1 MYNTEFH
8 FALRITIRNSKLTF
22 QPLYVNGFN
31 YGPAPRPEVEV
42 SLVSREIEYSR
53 GQETRTAP
61 APDGKENA
69 LKNRQVDGITQGSSI
84 FVSSFTLINVILL
97 LIARESRA
105 ARVPRLMY
113 QTKKR
118 IFYFTPSPPFFPF
131 IIFFFFFLFLYLR
144 SFSFRMRMYISIL
157 QTTLSSSGGA
167 ISYYPVNFIPA
178 MAAH

>member
-8 FALRITIRNSKLTF
+8 FVLRITIRNSKLTF

-42 SLVSREIEYSR
+42 LLVSREIEYSR

-61 APDGKENA
+61 VPDGKENA

-105 ARVPRLMY
+105 ARVPD
-113 QTKKR
+113 
-118 IFYFTPSPPFFPF
+118 
-131 IIFFFFFLFLYLR
+131 
-144 SFSFRMRMYISIL
+144 
-157 QTTLSSSGGA
+157 
-167 ISYYPVNFIPA
+167 
-178 MAAH
+178 

>member
-42 SLVSREIEYSR
+42 LLVSREIEYSR

-105 ARVPRLMY
+105 A
-113 QTKKR
+113 QE
-118 IFYFTPSPPFFPF
+118 SPANAPNEKTHFLFPPPPPPLPHFLPF
-131 IIFFFFFLFLYLR
+131 IIFSFLSLPPSLPPPSLALSCSSIPFVFLPNAKVYPYYKLR
-144 SFSFRMRMYISIL
+144 
-157 QTTLSSSGGA
+157 
-167 ISYYPVNFIPA
+167 
-178 MAAH
+178 

>member
-42 SLVSREIEYSR
+42 LLVSREIEYSR

-105 ARVPRLMY
+105 A
-113 QTKKR
+113 QE
-118 IFYFTPSPPFFPF
+118 SPANAPNEKTHFLFPPPPPPLPHFLPF
-131 IIFFFFFLFLYLR
+131 IIFSFLSLPPSLPPLSLSLVLPSR
-144 SFSFRMRMYISIL
+144 SFSFRMQKYIHI
-157 QTTLSSSGGA
+157 TN
-167 ISYYPVNFIPA
+167 YVK
-178 MAAH
+178 

>member
-42 SLVSREIEYSR
+42 LLVSREIEYSR

-105 ARVPRLMY
+105 AQESPANAPNEKTHFLFPPPPPPSP
-113 QTKKR
+113 
-118 IFYFTPSPPFFPF
+118 ISSHLLFFLFSPSLLPSPPLSLSLVLPS
-131 IIFFFFFLFLYLR
+131 R
-144 SFSFRMRMYISIL
+144 SFSFRMQKYIHI
-157 QTTLSSSGGA
+157 TN
-167 ISYYPVNFIPA
+167 YVK
-178 MAAH
+178 